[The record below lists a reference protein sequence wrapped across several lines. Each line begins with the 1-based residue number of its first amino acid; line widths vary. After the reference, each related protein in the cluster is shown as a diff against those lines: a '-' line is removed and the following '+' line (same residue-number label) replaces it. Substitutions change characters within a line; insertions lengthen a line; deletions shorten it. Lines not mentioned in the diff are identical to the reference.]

1 MIKQSPFLNV
11 YMMISVASYMFTLS
25 VYTLLWYNF
34 SIEDLVQISSEIVQ
48 LGNLLSDHISPSF
61 SYFHTVLGC
70 FSNYEVSVLRT
81 EQLCSGLKCWGRNSR
96 SVAQVGLSRNESRI
110 MQISEQVQLRLECVF
125 PGAT

>member
-1 MIKQSPFLNV
+1 MH
-11 YMMISVASYMFTLS
+11 T
-25 VYTLLWYNF
+25 
-34 SIEDLVQISSEIVQ
+34 
-48 LGNLLSDHISPSF
+48 PSF